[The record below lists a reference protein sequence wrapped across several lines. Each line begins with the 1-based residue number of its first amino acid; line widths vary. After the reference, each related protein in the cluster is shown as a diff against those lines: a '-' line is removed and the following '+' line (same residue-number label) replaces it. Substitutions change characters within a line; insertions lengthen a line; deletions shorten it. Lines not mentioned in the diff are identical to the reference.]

1 MKDVA
6 EAWRA
11 RGEPGKK
18 GDWRCPGCQAKREVV
33 PTAYWYCFLLLLFFF
48 ETYSKYLALGV
59 SVIQPPNQNFSVLP
73 PLIPVEAHALVS
85 VRAVAVIHVLSSV
98 IQDPVH
104 HVELLHVPN
113 VTVP

>member
-1 MKDVA
+1 MSQKLGGLV
-6 EAWRA
+6 ESLKKRA
-11 RGEPGKK
+11 IGVVLVV
-18 GDWRCPGCQAKREVV
+18 KRSEK
-33 PTAYWYCFLLLLFFF
+33 WFLLHIGIAFFYYFF
-48 ETYSKYLALGV
+48 ETYSKHLGIGV
-59 SVIQPPNQNFSVLP
+59 FVIQPPNQNFSVLP

-85 VRAVAVIHVLSSV
+85 VRAVAVIRVLSSV